1 MAQTL
6 SNLRYWT
13 QYLVGDPQ
21 MTTYSKQMYTDA
33 INFAIK
39 EYAHKTGATYVETS
53 PAIAVDANGFAV
65 LPTDYMKVNRVVYG
79 GVEMVESDFKFESQR
94 SATWQT
100 DSATAPKRWVLWSGA
115 KIKLTPVVAT
125 WPGTCVVGYTEAP
138 TALSAD
144 SDTVDV
150 RIPDAHNEYLKY
162 AAGSWLLNLDGD
174 GQSLQQAAM
183 FMNQFNSL
191 IGYSD
196 PVLTAKLNQ
205 LRKEGKLEV

>member
-6 SNLRYWT
+6 SSLRYWT

-21 MTTYSKQMYTDA
+21 MTTYSTTMYKDA
-33 INFAIK
+33 ANFAVK
-39 EYAHKTGATYVETS
+39 EYAHKTGVTYVETS
-53 PAIAVDANGFAV
+53 PAIAVDANGFVAI
-65 LPTDYMKVNRVVYG
+65 PTSYMRVNRVIYG
-79 GVEMVESDFKFESQR
+79 GVEMVESDIKFEAMR

-100 DSATAPKRWVLWSGA
+100 DMATAPKRWVLWSGA

-125 WPGTCVVGYTEAP
+125 WPGTCMVGYTEAP

-144 SDTVDV
+144 SDTVDP

-162 AAGSWLLNLDGD
+162 AAASWLLNLDGD
-174 GQSLQQAAM
+174 GQSIQLAAA
-183 FMNQFNSL
+183 FMNQFNAL

-196 PVLTAKLNQ
+196 PVLAAKLSQ